1 MKKVTMPNKY
11 IKGLI
16 SLAMILLILMI
27 FVPSSPVL
35 AAPAINLIP
44 SAGAV
49 GTVVTIN
56 GTVFDSYKGD
66 NVHIFFDVTEIE
78 NSPLTVPVQ
87 GAFSIDFTIP
97 ASANAGQHW
106 IEVRSETTSSSMLAK
121 NYFTVEATT
130 LTLATPE
137 GGVGTSVNI
146 AGNGF
151 YVNKPVTLYFMNITK
166 DELGT
171 TIASSTG
178 KFTHQF
184 VVPISTAGFHKII
197 ASNDMGN
204 SAEIQFKV
212 LPKLKLNLDS
222 AGSGD
227 LVSASGTGFASRTTL
242 SIIFGAQNIASTQTD
257 ELGNF
262 EIDFNVPL
270 VKPYSYNVRAQDN
283 QGNTDTVKFTVAAGA
298 TLSETIGTTGSELT
312 INGSGFLPGATV
324 YIYYDNNRIA
334 SVDADDNGDFTAT
347 FIVPPG
353 GGKHVITVYDGTNTK
368 KYNFALEKV
377 PPPMP
382 TMLLPNNNS
391 LTIAEV
397 NFDWSDVT
405 DNSTP
410 VTYSLQIASD
420 QNFGSLVLSKTGI
433 RESHYTLT
441 KDEILSADFNKAPYY
456 WKIKAIDGAD
466 NESEWTSPWVF
477 YVSVPSIPILVLP
490 LPDAKVELPIRFS
503 WQSTASLSLP
513 LTYNLQIA
521 TNPDFASLILDKTG
535 LTLSEYLASEKD
547 DLKLENEITYYWKV
561 KAIDGVGNSSD
572 WSMTGSFDFIAP
584 SGFPSWATYI
594 LITFGG
600 LIALL
605 LAFRAG
611 RRTAYH

>member
-1 MKKVTMPNKY
+1 MKKLIAPNKY

-16 SLAMILLILMI
+16 SLAMILLMFMI

-35 AAPAINLIP
+35 AAPAITLIP

-49 GTVVTIN
+49 GTVVTVN

-66 NVHIFFDVTEIE
+66 NVHIFFDATEIE

-87 GAFSIDFTIP
+87 GAFNIDFTIP

-146 AGNGF
+146 AGSGF
-151 YVNKPVTLYFMNITK
+151 YVNKPVTLCFMNMTK

-171 TIASSTG
+171 TIASNTG
-178 KFTHQF
+178 KFTHEF
-184 VVPISTAGFHKII
+184 VVPISTAGFHKIT

-212 LPKLKLNLDS
+212 LPKLNLNLDS

-227 LVSASGTGFASRTTL
+227 LVSASGTGFASRATV
-242 SIIFGAQNIASTQTD
+242 SIIFGSQNIASTQTD
-257 ELGNF
+257 DLGNF
-262 EIDFNVPL
+262 KIDFSVPS

-283 QGNTDTVKFTVAAGA
+283 QGNTDVAKFTVTAGA
-298 TLSETIGTTGSELT
+298 TLSETIGYTGSELT
-312 INGSGFLPGATV
+312 VNGSGFLPGATV
-324 YIYYDNNRIA
+324 YIYYDNTRIA
-334 SVDADDNGDFTAT
+334 SVDADNNGDFTAT
-347 FIVPPG
+347 FTVPPG
-353 GGKHVITVYDGTNTK
+353 GGKHVITVYDGSTTK
-368 KYNFALEKV
+368 KYNFALDKN

-382 TMLLPNNNS
+382 TLLLPNNNS
-391 LTIAEV
+391 LTIAEA

-405 DNSTP
+405 DNNTP
-410 VTYSLQIASD
+410 ITYSLQIASD
-420 QNFGSLVLSKTGI
+420 QNFASLILSKTGI

-441 KDEILSADFNKAPYY
+441 KDEILSADFNSAPYY
-456 WKIKAIDGAD
+456 WRVEAIDGAD

-477 YVSVPSIPILVLP
+477 HVSVPSTPTLILPV
-490 LPDAKVELPIRFS
+490 PDTKVELPIRFS
-503 WQSTASLSLP
+503 WQSTASLSPP
-513 LTYNLQIA
+513 LTFNLQIA
-521 TNPDFASLILDKTG
+521 ANPDFASLILNKTG

-547 DLKLENEITYYWKV
+547 NLKLENETTYYWRV
-561 KAIDGVGNSSD
+561 KAIDGVGNSSS
-572 WSMTGSFDFIAP
+572 WSTTGSFGFIAAA
-584 SGFPSWATYI
+584 GFPSWATYI
-594 LITFGG
+594 LITFGV
-600 LIALL
+600 LMALL

>member
-1 MKKVTMPNKY
+1 MKKVTVPNKY

-16 SLAMILLILMI
+16 SLAMILLMFMV

-35 AAPAINLIP
+35 AAPAITLIP

-66 NVHIFFDVTEIE
+66 NIHIFFDVTEIE
-78 NSPLTVPVQ
+78 NSPLTVPLQ

-146 AGNGF
+146 AGSGF

-171 TIASSTG
+171 TMASSTG

-227 LVSASGTGFASRTTL
+227 LVSASGTGFASRTTV

-334 SVDADDNGDFTAT
+334 SVDADNNGDFTAT
-347 FIVPPG
+347 FIVPPA
-353 GGKHVITVYDGTNTK
+353 VANTLLQ
-368 KYNFALEKV
+368 Y
-377 PPPMP
+377 
-382 TMLLPNNNS
+382 TM
-391 LTIAEV
+391 
-397 NFDWSDVT
+397 
-405 DNSTP
+405 
-410 VTYSLQIASD
+410 
-420 QNFGSLVLSKTGI
+420 
-433 RESHYTLT
+433 
-441 KDEILSADFNKAPYY
+441 APIP
-456 WKIKAIDGAD
+456 KNI
-466 NESEWTSPWVF
+466 TSP
-477 YVSVPSIPILVLP
+477 
-490 LPDAKVELPIRFS
+490 
-503 WQSTASLSLP
+503 
-513 LTYNLQIA
+513 
-521 TNPDFASLILDKTG
+521 
-535 LTLSEYLASEKD
+535 
-547 DLKLENEITYYWKV
+547 
-561 KAIDGVGNSSD
+561 
-572 WSMTGSFDFIAP
+572 
-584 SGFPSWATYI
+584 
-594 LITFGG
+594 
-600 LIALL
+600 
-605 LAFRAG
+605 
-611 RRTAYH
+611 

>member
-1 MKKVTMPNKY
+1 MKKVTVPNKY

-16 SLAMILLILMI
+16 SLAMILLMFMV

-66 NVHIFFDVTEIE
+66 NVHIFFDTTEIE

-146 AGNGF
+146 AGSGF

-171 TIASSTG
+171 TMASSTG

-184 VVPISTAGFHKII
+184 VVPVSTAGFHKII

-227 LVSASGTGFASRTTL
+227 LVSASGTGFASRTTV
-242 SIIFGAQNIASTQTD
+242 SIIFGAQDIASTQTD
-257 ELGNF
+257 DLGNF
-262 EIDFNVPL
+262 KIDFSVPS

-283 QGNTDTVKFTVAAGA
+283 QGNTDIVKFTVTAGA
-298 TLSETIGTTGSELT
+298 TLSETIGYTGSELT
-312 INGSGFLPGATV
+312 INGSGFLPGATI
-324 YIYYDNNRIA
+324 YIYYDNNRITSA
-334 SVDADDNGDFTAT
+334 LADNNGDFTAT

-353 GGKHVITVYDGTNTK
+353 GGKHIITVYDGSTTK
-368 KYNFALEKV
+368 KYNFALDKS

-382 TMLLPNNNS
+382 TLLLPNNNS
-391 LTIAEV
+391 LTIAEA

-477 YVSVPSIPILVLP
+477 YVSVPSVPILDLP
-490 LPDAKVELPIRFS
+490 LPDAKVELPIHFS

-521 TNPDFASLILDKTG
+521 TNPDFTSLILNKTG
-535 LTLSEYLASEKD
+535 LTLAEYLASEKD
-547 DLKLENEITYYWKV
+547 DLKLENKTTYYWRV

-572 WSMTGSFDFIAP
+572 WSTTGSFGFIAAA
-584 SGFPSWATYI
+584 GFPSWAIYI